1 MKRPPRAGRKDN
13 RREPRSMTH
22 YGMTLSLNL
31 LVRIH
36 LMTRWRLDPVDHHL
50 EILRPRDLKMS
61 LRSIDLLA
69 DGAQVWEVET
79 QEDMETAICIPQ
91 D

>member
-22 YGMTLSLNL
+22 YGTTPSLNL
-31 LVRIH
+31 LVRIR
-36 LMTRWRLDPVDHHL
+36 LMIHWRPVLVDHHL
-50 EILRPRDLKMS
+50 EILRLRDLKMS

-69 DGAQVWEVET
+69 DGAQVWEVT
-79 QEDMETAICIPQ
+79 QEDLETVIYIRQ